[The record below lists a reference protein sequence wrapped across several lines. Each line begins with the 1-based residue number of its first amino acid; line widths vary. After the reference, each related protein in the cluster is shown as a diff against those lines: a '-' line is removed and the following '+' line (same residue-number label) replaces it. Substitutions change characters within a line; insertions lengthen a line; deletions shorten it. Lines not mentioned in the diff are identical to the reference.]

1 MQACAGFPREVQI
14 RFNADCM
21 GKGRGKL
28 NCSGKLNGVG
38 GKELANSVINSQE
51 RQEKWVRRRRRG
63 SNWCRLG
70 VSSFSSAGPEGR
82 FPEYKEIHER
92 GMVRLEEFVLVL
104 WIFTQF

>member
-28 NCSGKLNGVG
+28 NCSEKLNGVG

-51 RQEKWVRRRRRG
+51 
-63 SNWCRLG
+63 
-70 VSSFSSAGPEGR
+70 
-82 FPEYKEIHER
+82 
-92 GMVRLEEFVLVL
+92 
-104 WIFTQF
+104 